1 MKIVIVG
8 GGTAGWI
15 AAYCLNVA
23 QPNKHDVTV
32 IESSKIGI
40 IGAGEGS
47 TGILHDLLTGRLFGD
62 AGLDIADFMQ
72 KTDSTS
78 KFGILHQ
85 YWDKGNNQYFAPI
98 DGSISYLSN
107 NDFIFKYVL
116 QKFGH
121 DQFHLSSKLGMDYE
135 LGIPNTDSAFH
146 FDGHK
151 VGQFFKSYCVKHN
164 VKVIDSVVQQVN
176 LNERGHVSSLLLEDE
191 LVVDGDFFFDCTGF
205 SRLIMNAVDSKW
217 ISYKKYLPVDSA
229 MPFIVK
235 YKNNENVLPVTT
247 ATALSS
253 GWMWNIPLLT
263 RRGCGYVFDSNYISK
278 EQAQQEIETHLNAK
292 IEPIKF
298 INFTSGRSDN
308 FWKNNVLSLGLASS
322 FVEPL
327 EATSI
332 HSTIVQI
339 HQFITEFLTPDAVST
354 ITEENS
360 LLYNKN
366 ILDLFESIFNFISLH
381 YQGGKENSEFWRDIK
396 HNQIVTDYT
405 RVLLERSK
413 NKILGNT
420 IFETHGPG
428 TPGAALWNWVL
439 AGMRIIGP
447 EQARKE
453 LLNSGLLEKAQSTY
467 IEFFNQ
473 YKLNLEKSGV

>member
-1 MKIVIVG
+1 
-8 GGTAGWI
+8 
-15 AAYCLNVA
+15 
-23 QPNKHDVTV
+23 
-32 IESSKIGI
+32 
-40 IGAGEGS
+40 
-47 TGILHDLLTGRLFGD
+47 
-62 AGLDIADFMQ
+62 
-72 KTDSTS
+72 
-78 KFGILHQ
+78 
-85 YWDKGNNQYFAPI
+85 
-98 DGSISYLSN
+98 
-107 NDFIFKYVL
+107 
-116 QKFGH
+116 
-121 DQFHLSSKLGMDYE
+121 
-135 LGIPNTDSAFH
+135 
-146 FDGHK
+146 
-151 VGQFFKSYCVKHN
+151 
-164 VKVIDSVVQQVN
+164 
-176 LNERGHVSSLLLEDE
+176 
-191 LVVDGDFFFDCTGF
+191 
-205 SRLIMNAVDSKW
+205 
-217 ISYKKYLPVDSA
+217 

-339 HQFITEFLTPDAVST
+339 HQFITEFLTSDTVST

-366 ILDLFESIFNFISLH
+366 ILDLFDSIFNFISLH

-396 HNQIVTDYT
+396 HNQIITDYT

-413 NKILGNT
+413 NKILGNA

-473 YKLNLEKSGV
+473 YKQNLEKSGV